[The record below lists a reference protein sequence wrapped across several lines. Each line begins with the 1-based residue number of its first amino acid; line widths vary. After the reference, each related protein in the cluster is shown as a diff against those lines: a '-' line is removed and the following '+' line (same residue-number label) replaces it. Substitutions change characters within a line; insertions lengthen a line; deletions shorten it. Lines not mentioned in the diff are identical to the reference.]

1 MAECEKDEQKA
12 KNAVCF
18 IKATQELIDTEG
30 LDKLSIRKIAEKA
43 GFHNSTI
50 YLYFKDLQ
58 HLILLASLKHFA
70 EYNHTLAEYSRQ
82 QRSPEESF
90 FAIWEAFGKTVLQN
104 PPIFYNF
111 FFGKYSQNLTPII
124 QQYYELFPEEKEEY
138 SKEIESMYYGNS
150 IQERCLQILA
160 PLADH
165 PTVRVTSDN
174 MELVNSIIVSC
185 LKDLLQ
191 QKCEN
196 PALDSQQLNANFL
209 SMLSYIIGYQG
220 EIPSSFHAN

>member
-90 FAIWEAFGKTVLQN
+90 FAIWETFGKTVLQN

-124 QQYYELFPEEKEEY
+124 RQYYELFPEEKEEY

-165 PTVRVTSDN
+165 PTVRVTSNN

>member
-90 FAIWEAFGKTVLQN
+90 FAIWETFGKTVLQN

-124 QQYYELFPEEKEEY
+124 RQYYELFPEEKEEY
-138 SKEIESMYYGNS
+138 SKEIENMYYGNS

>member
-1 MAECEKDEQKA
+1 MAECEKDEQKT

-124 QQYYELFPEEKEEY
+124 RQYYELFPEEKEEY

-174 MELVNSIIVSC
+174 MELINSIIVSC

>member
-124 QQYYELFPEEKEEY
+124 RQYYELFPEEKEEY

-220 EIPSSFHAN
+220 ELPSFFHAN

>member
-90 FAIWEAFGKTVLQN
+90 FAIWETFGKTVLQN

-124 QQYYELFPEEKEEY
+124 RQYYELFPEEKEEY

-185 LKDLLQ
+185 LKNLLQ

>member
-90 FAIWEAFGKTVLQN
+90 FAIWETFGKTVLQN

-124 QQYYELFPEEKEEY
+124 RQYYELFREEKEEY

>member
-12 KNAVCF
+12 KNAICF

-70 EYNHTLAEYSRQ
+70 EYNHTLAEHSRQ

-124 QQYYELFPEEKEEY
+124 RQYYELFPEEKEEY

>member
-124 QQYYELFPEEKEEY
+124 RQYYELFPEEKEEY

-165 PTVRVTSDN
+165 PTVLVTSNN

>member
-90 FAIWEAFGKTVLQN
+90 FAIWETFGKTVLQN

-124 QQYYELFPEEKEEY
+124 RQYYELFPEEKEEY

-220 EIPSSFHAN
+220 ELPSFFHAN

>member
-82 QRSPEESF
+82 QRSSEESF

-124 QQYYELFPEEKEEY
+124 RQYYELFPEEKEEY

>member
-124 QQYYELFPEEKEEY
+124 RQYYELFPEEKEEY

-220 EIPSSFHAN
+220 EIPSSLHAN

>member
-12 KNAVCF
+12 KNAICF

-124 QQYYELFPEEKEEY
+124 RQYYELFPEEKEEY

-185 LKDLLQ
+185 LKNLLQ

-220 EIPSSFHAN
+220 EIPSFFHAN

>member
-1 MAECEKDEQKA
+1 
-12 KNAVCF
+12 
-18 IKATQELIDTEG
+18 
-30 LDKLSIRKIAEKA
+30 
-43 GFHNSTI
+43 
-50 YLYFKDLQ
+50 
-58 HLILLASLKHFA
+58 
-70 EYNHTLAEYSRQ
+70 
-82 QRSPEESF
+82 
-90 FAIWEAFGKTVLQN
+90 
-104 PPIFYNF
+104 
-111 FFGKYSQNLTPII
+111 
-124 QQYYELFPEEKEEY
+124 
-138 SKEIESMYYGNS
+138 MYYGNS

>member
-70 EYNHTLAEYSRQ
+70 EYNHTLVEYSRQ

-124 QQYYELFPEEKEEY
+124 RQYYELFPEEKEEY

>member
-12 KNAVCF
+12 KNAICF

-124 QQYYELFPEEKEEY
+124 RQYYELFSEEKEEY

>member
-124 QQYYELFPEEKEEY
+124 RQYYELFPEEKEEY

-209 SMLSYIIGYQG
+209 SMLSYIIGYQR

>member
-124 QQYYELFPEEKEEY
+124 RQYYELFPEEKEEY

-220 EIPSSFHAN
+220 EIPSSFHTN

>member
-90 FAIWEAFGKTVLQN
+90 FAIWETFGKTVLQN

-124 QQYYELFPEEKEEY
+124 RQYYELFPEEKEEY

-209 SMLSYIIGYQG
+209 SMLSYIIGYQR

>member
-12 KNAVCF
+12 KNAICF

-124 QQYYELFPEEKEEY
+124 RQYYELFPEEKEEY

-185 LKDLLQ
+185 LKNLLQ

-220 EIPSSFHAN
+220 ETPSSFHAN

>member
-124 QQYYELFPEEKEEY
+124 RQYYELFPEEKEEY

-220 EIPSSFHAN
+220 EIPSFFHAN

>member
-12 KNAVCF
+12 KNAICF

-90 FAIWEAFGKTVLQN
+90 FAIWETFGKTVLQN

-124 QQYYELFPEEKEEY
+124 RQYYELFPEEKEEY

-220 EIPSSFHAN
+220 ELPSFFHAN

>member
-124 QQYYELFPEEKEEY
+124 RQYYELFPEEKEEY

>member
-12 KNAVCF
+12 KNAICF

-124 QQYYELFPEEKEEY
+124 RQYYELFPEEKEEY

-160 PLADH
+160 PLANH

>member
-12 KNAVCF
+12 KNAICF

-124 QQYYELFPEEKEEY
+124 RQYYELFPEEKEEY

-196 PALDSQQLNANFL
+196 PAMDSQQLNANFL

>member
-111 FFGKYSQNLTPII
+111 FFGKYSQNLIPII
-124 QQYYELFPEEKEEY
+124 RQYYELFPEEKEEY

>member
-90 FAIWEAFGKTVLQN
+90 FAIWETFGKTVLQN

-124 QQYYELFPEEKEEY
+124 RQYYELFPEEKEEY

>member
-12 KNAVCF
+12 KNAICF

-70 EYNHTLAEYSRQ
+70 KYNHTLAEYSRQ

-124 QQYYELFPEEKEEY
+124 RQYYELFPEEKEEY

>member
-12 KNAVCF
+12 KNAICF

-124 QQYYELFPEEKEEY
+124 RQYYELFPEEKKEY

-165 PTVRVTSDN
+165 TTVRVTSDN

-220 EIPSSFHAN
+220 EIPSSFHTN

>member
-12 KNAVCF
+12 KNAICF

-124 QQYYELFPEEKEEY
+124 RQYYELFPEEKEEY

-220 EIPSSFHAN
+220 EIPSSFHTN

>member
-90 FAIWEAFGKTVLQN
+90 FAIWETFGKTVLQN

-124 QQYYELFPEEKEEY
+124 RQYYELFPEEKEEY

-220 EIPSSFHAN
+220 ELPSSFHAN

>member
-124 QQYYELFPEEKEEY
+124 RQYYELFPEEKEEY

-165 PTVRVTSDN
+165 PTVLVTSDN

>member
-90 FAIWEAFGKTVLQN
+90 FAIWETFGKTVLQN

-124 QQYYELFPEEKEEY
+124 RQYYELFPEEKEEY

-220 EIPSSFHAN
+220 EIPSFFHAN

>member
-124 QQYYELFPEEKEEY
+124 RQYYELFPEEKEEY
-138 SKEIESMYYGNS
+138 SKGIESMYYGNS

-220 EIPSSFHAN
+220 ELPSFFHAN

>member
-124 QQYYELFPEEKEEY
+124 RQYYELFPEEKEEY

-191 QKCEN
+191 QKCKN

>member
-90 FAIWEAFGKTVLQN
+90 FAIWETFGKTVLQN

-124 QQYYELFPEEKEEY
+124 RQYYELFPEEKEEY
-138 SKEIESMYYGNS
+138 SKEIEIMYYGNS

-209 SMLSYIIGYQG
+209 SMLSYIIGYQR